1 MSNYI
6 LYILDG
12 INLLPAKIPSQTS
25 RDHFLNKHYH
35 YVPRSGGVR
44 AVIVMPDNIGH
55 ATFSRALPLVSLL
68 CRFQLKMF
76 QMSYFSISLNFMA
89 MAFSIALTNTTFLYI
104 TLIHRTQSVLTCT
117 VNRLRNIVI
126 SYSSAIKC
134 SNVATDVC
142 YHGIMIVGHI
152 RPCPSLY

>member
-1 MSNYI
+1 MLTFFWLIHEYYISSTYI

-68 CRFQLKMF
+68 CRFHLKMF
-76 QMSYFSISLNFMA
+76 QMTYEYFSTGLNFMTL
-89 MAFSIALTNTTFLYI
+89 AFSIALMTTTMFFI
-104 TLIHRTQSVLTCT
+104 
-117 VNRLRNIVI
+117 
-126 SYSSAIKC
+126 
-134 SNVATDVC
+134 
-142 YHGIMIVGHI
+142 
-152 RPCPSLY
+152 